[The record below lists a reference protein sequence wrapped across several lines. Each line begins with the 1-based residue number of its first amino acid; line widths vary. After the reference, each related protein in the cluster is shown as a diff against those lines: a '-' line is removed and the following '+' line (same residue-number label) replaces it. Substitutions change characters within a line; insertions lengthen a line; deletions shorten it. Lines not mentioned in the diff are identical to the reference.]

1 MTNTILR
8 AILCSALFLGAS
20 AAQAPA
26 AKSDT
31 PRFEVAAIHTSDPG
45 ELDAPSGCST
55 TPGLMRCMNVTLKRC
70 IVGAYG
76 VGGDRVLGGP
86 GWIDTDRFQITA
98 RAEQPVGDKALMS
111 MLQTLLAE
119 RFNLVLHRESRPG
132 ETMALE
138 VAGNGPKLRPTGDG
152 DSHSWKNMHDHLEAT
167 KVTMSELAEI
177 ISRNLNLP
185 VVDRTG
191 LDGAFNFTLRWN
203 PNDDA
208 NVHERDEAFAIL
220 RLEMSTAI
228 VKQLG
233 LTLKSRKMPIEVLMV
248 DHAERPTEN

>member
-1 MTNTILR
+1 MLR
-8 AILCSALFLGAS
+8 VSLYSALFLGVG
-20 AAQAPA
+20 AAQVPA
-26 AKSDT
+26 TKSDP
-31 PRFEVAAIHTSDPG
+31 PRFELAAIHPSDPR

-55 TPGLMRCMNVTLKRC
+55 TSGLMRCTNVTLKRC

-86 GWIDTDRFQITA
+86 DWIDTDRFQITA
-98 RAEQPVGDKALMS
+98 RVEQPVGDKVLMA
-111 MLQTLLAE
+111 MLQTLLGE

-132 ETMALE
+132 ETMVLE
-138 VAGNGPKLRPTGDG
+138 VAGNGPKLQPTGDG

-167 KVTMSELAEI
+167 KVTMGELAEI

-191 LDGAFNFTLRWN
+191 LDGAFNFNLRWN

-208 NVHERDEAFAIL
+208 DVHERDEAFAIL

-228 VKQLG
+228 VRQLG
-233 LTLKSRKMPIEVLMV
+233 LTLKTRKMPVEVLV
-248 DHAERPTEN
+248 IDRAERPTEN